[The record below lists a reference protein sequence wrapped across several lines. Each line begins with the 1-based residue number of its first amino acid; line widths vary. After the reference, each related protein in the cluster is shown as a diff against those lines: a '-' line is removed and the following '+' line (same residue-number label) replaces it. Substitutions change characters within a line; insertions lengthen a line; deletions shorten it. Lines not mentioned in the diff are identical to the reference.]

1 MRKFQCASLLYLR
14 KEEAAA
20 SMVPEVESQPGMV
33 SADTL
38 DKAAVQQAMI
48 VFVQRFEGLDPTE
61 RKARIADARR
71 SLTGDRDLLKGYS
84 YTDTHPGVLQ
94 LNAELH
100 ALQRVEQ
107 GT

>member
-1 MRKFQCASLLYLR
+1 MLEFFGKRAAQK
-14 KEEAAA
+14 EAAA
-20 SMVPEVESQPGMV
+20 SMVPEVESQPDMV

-38 DKAAVQQAMI
+38 DSAAIQQAMI
-48 VFVQRFEGLDPTE
+48 VFAQRFEGLEGAT
-61 RKARIADARR
+61 RKAKIEDARR
-71 SLTGDRDLLKGYS
+71 SITGDRDLLKGYS
-84 YTDTHPGVLQ
+84 YTDQHPGVQQ